1 MSQLDAAPGSTG
13 QNIAPDGA
21 DALAAGALK
30 QSLPDPS
37 RPPRKRRG
45 TEGGQGL
52 VATLF
57 LLPNLLGFLAFLL
70 LPLLAALALSLFQWD
85 LFHHPHFVGLENF
98 INLLGWH
105 HDPETHQLLFNDPR
119 FWKYLWNTL
128 FFLLVIPVSLL
139 SSLILA
145 VLLNQN
151 LRGRAFFRTIFY
163 LPTICAGVGVYLLWM
178 YLLNDQFGLINRAL
192 MAVGIPAVPWLN
204 GYHWAKPALMMM
216 SLWIGTGGTGMILYL
231 AGLQGIPPELYEA
244 ANLDGAGTIQKFRH
258 ITIPMV
264 APTTLFL
271 LVTSLIGGFQG
282 GFDMAY
288 IMTSGGPDG
297 ATTTLS
303 YYIYNHAFEWFNMGY
318 ASAIAV
324 VMFAVILFTTWVT
337 WKLGA
342 SAR

>member
-1 MSQLDAAPGSTG
+1 MSQLEAVPGSG
-13 QNIAPDGA
+13 NIAAEAPNA
-21 DALAAGALK
+21 
-30 QSLPDPS
+30 SMNPP
-37 RPPRKRRG
+37 PPRRRRREG
-45 TEGGQGL
+45 GGQGG
-52 VATLF
+52 VAALF
-57 LLPNLLGFLAFLL
+57 LLPNLLGFLVFLL
-70 LPLLAALALSLFQWD
+70 IPLLAALALSLFQWD
-85 LFHHPHFVGLENF
+85 LFHRPHFVGLANF

-105 HDPETHQLLFNDPR
+105 YDPETHQLLFNDPR

-128 FFLLVIPVSLL
+128 YFLLVIPVSLL
-139 SSLILA
+139 ASLILA
-145 VLLNQN
+145 VVLNQK
-151 LRGRAFFRTIFY
+151 LRGRTIFRTIFY

-192 MAVGIPAVPWLN
+192 EAVGIPGAPWLS
-204 GYHWAKPALMMM
+204 GYHWAKPALMIMM
-216 SLWIGTGGTGMILYL
+216 VWISMGGTGMILYL

-271 LVTSLIGGFQG
+271 LITSLIGGFQG
-282 GFDMAY
+282 GFDMAFV
-288 IMTSGGPDG
+288 MTSGGPDG
-297 ATTTLS
+297 STTTLS

-324 VMFAVILFTTWVT
+324 VMFAVILIATWIT

-342 SAR
+342 TAR